1 MKKLLSI
8 LLCLVLVVTSC
19 ALLVG
24 CSSDKGAATLYA
36 NNLVNEITNEGD
48 DYIITLNGEHS
59 VDTLILEEKTDNVNS
74 FGVYGYDKD
83 DKPCLIYRQNRIDK
97 YRVCALDAMVT
108 SKLKIEI
115 FDKKGK
121 VKIDNIEVY
130 DSSASKREAPFRVTE
145 YLMSTDQKLQ
155 NNRNNSELYE
165 HLKVVTDLVLIGE
178 ISMDAQGNVICNEG
192 AEDFASD
199 MAILNEFKTKIKNPN
214 MKIIASV
221 DIQSNTIPADV
232 KDKYKNKE
240 VYKWI
245 KKNLATIS
253 SNLTAFA
260 NQYGLDGIDLDWQY
274 PENGTQWN
282 WYSKLIVEL
291 GNKLKADNKILT
303 ATLRP
308 NACSLSKKARTALEY
323 VNLMTYDM
331 FDERGE
337 HSSNYETCRHSVEE
351 FMKKSKFTA
360 DKITLGIPFYGRT
373 TNQSIIIFEYG
384 EYFGKKADTEID
396 KWVNKIYNYK
406 YLDKDGI
413 EKYSEVY
420 YNGYAMIRDKVT
432 YALASGLG
440 GVSIFRLS
448 YDISSKREYSL
459 HNAVAEAIERV
470 MAKATSTNTK

>member
-1 MKKLLSI
+1 MKKILSI
-8 LLCLVLVVTSC
+8 LLCLVLVVISC
-19 ALLVG
+19 TLLVG
-24 CSSDKGAATLYA
+24 CSNDKGAATLYA
-36 NNLVNEITNEGD
+36 NNLVKEIKNEGD
-48 DYIITLNGEHS
+48 DYIITLDGEHR
-59 VDTLILEEKTDNVNS
+59 VDTLILQEKTDNVNS

-83 DKPCLIYRQNRIDK
+83 GKPCLIYRQNRIDK

-108 SKLKIEI
+108 SQLKIEI

-130 DSSASKREAPFRVTE
+130 DSSVSKREQPFRVTE
-145 YLMSTDQKLQ
+145 YLMSTDQKLHNNI
-155 NNRNNSELYE
+155 NNRELYD
-165 HLKVVTDLVLIGE
+165 HLKIVTDLVLIGE

-192 AEDFASD
+192 ENDFKKD
-199 MAILNEFKTKIKNPN
+199 LDILKEFKTKTKNAN
-214 MKIIASV
+214 MKIIVSV

-245 KKNLATIS
+245 KKNLDTIT
-253 SNLTAFA
+253 SNLAAFVEKF
-260 NQYGLDGIDLDWQY
+260 GLDGIDFDWQY
-274 PENGTQWN
+274 PENGTQWK
-282 WYSKLIVEL
+282 WYSNLIV
-291 GNKLKADNKILT
+291 KLKGKLAEGKFIT

-308 NACSLSKKARTALEY
+308 NACSLSKKARNALEY

-337 HSSNYETCRHSVEE
+337 HSSNYETCRHSVEV

-360 DKITLGIPFYGRT
+360 DKITLGLPFYGRT
-373 TNQSIIIFEYG
+373 TNESSIIFEYG
-384 EYFGKKADTEID
+384 EYYAKKADIEID

-406 YLDKDGI
+406 YTDNDGI

-420 YNGYAMIRDKVT
+420 FNGYAMIRDKVT

-448 YDISSKREYSL
+448 YDISALREYSL
-459 HNAVAEAIERV
+459 HNAVAEAIARAMIASNAV
-470 MAKATSTNTK
+470 K